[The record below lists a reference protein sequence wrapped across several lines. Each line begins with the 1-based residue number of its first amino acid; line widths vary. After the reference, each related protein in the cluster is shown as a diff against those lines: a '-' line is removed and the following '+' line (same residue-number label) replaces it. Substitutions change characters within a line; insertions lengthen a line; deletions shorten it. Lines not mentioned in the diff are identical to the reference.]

1 MGAGLFKLPSTRRWG
16 DTSSLRFLSRRLH
29 CEPMRQRLQW
39 TWMVALAIL
48 FTHRPV
54 RAESPAN
61 SPSMPVQQSDA
72 CARRLHEIYDEAA
85 RLEEKT
91 PPEQA
96 ALADC
101 VRSRA
106 LKIKGLLALM
116 EETQKDIRQAVQAA
130 QSDKTVDYVNS
141 VKICCA
147 RAEKLL
153 LEAEGCATSLALKAA
168 PPPEA
173 SLVATNAPVLIDV
186 KITPRP
192 PSPPVKRRF
201 VERTIDRKSVV

>member
-1 MGAGLFKLPSTRRWG
+1 MSFSPTEKGMVSSPSASAAPENATSSPRIVVSLFTMLRCVEYRNAFRRFQRKSPCVSLRWLDSMGAGLFKLPSTRRWG

-130 QSDKTVDYVNS
+130 
-141 VKICCA
+141 
-147 RAEKLL
+147 
-153 LEAEGCATSLALKAA
+153 
-168 PPPEA
+168 
-173 SLVATNAPVLIDV
+173 
-186 KITPRP
+186 
-192 PSPPVKRRF
+192 
-201 VERTIDRKSVV
+201 